1 VAIADQLM
9 NGPFS
14 PIAVVSMSGCNS
26 ILIIDINPGSA
37 TFGAVKNTIAV
48 GTTPIGVAISQHL
61 GMAVVANN
69 GSNSVSIVNLIT
81 GKEAIADVTS
91 SQGIGTNPTG
101 VAINDSTAAAI
112 VTNTGSNTVTE
123 IDLSPLFSAT
133 PPTSLTGIAI
143 AVDQS
148 PLAVAIDPDRG
159 SNNMGLAVVTAL
171 QLVSGSQPQGALDS
185 VDIGAATP
193 VKSITGVPGSITAAP
208 TGIVFDPSVS
218 PALFY
223 ANSSGGNVIAS
234 FNPDTGA
241 APITSVGIN
250 PTALALNPQ
259 TGAILTSNS
268 LSNTISIVDTISNP
282 FRTRQT
288 LGLPGSPQFGVA
300 IDQFTNL
307 AVIVDQANNRVFL
320 FQMPN

>member
-1 VAIADQLM
+1 
-9 NGPFS
+9 
-14 PIAVVSMSGCNS
+14 
-26 ILIIDINPGSA
+26 
-37 TFGAVKNTIAV
+37 
-48 GTTPIGVAISQHL
+48 
-61 GMAVVANN
+61 
-69 GSNSVSIVNLIT
+69 VNLLT
-81 GKEAIADVTS
+81 GAEAVPDITS

-123 IDLSPLFSAT
+123 IDLSPLFGTT
-133 PPTSLTGIAI
+133 PPTSLTGISI

-148 PLAVAIDPDRG
+148 PIAVAIDPDRG
-159 SNNMGLAVVTAL
+159 TNNMGLAVVTAL
-171 QLVSGSQPQGALDS
+171 ELQSGAAPQGALDS

-193 VKSITGVPGSITAAP
+193 IKSTTGTVGSITAAP
-208 TGIVFDPSVS
+208 TDVVYDPTVV

-234 FNPDTGA
+234 FNPDNGT

-250 PTALALNPQ
+250 PTSLALNLQ

-268 LSNTISIVDTISNP
+268 VSNTISIVDTISNP

-307 AVIVDQANNRVFL
+307 AVIVDQANNRIFL